1 MKEKYRHLIEEEI
14 KSEGYIPQKAE
25 DLSVALGIE
34 ASELDDFYDSLAQM
48 ERDGLCVC
56 TKRGKIMTPEASGL
70 VMGTYRGTS
79 KSYGFVTPEGAE
91 ARGGDDI
98 FISSDKTMYAIDGD
112 RVLVRRSEPYD
123 KRKSHE
129 HFDKSKL
136 RRGRGG
142 RLIPVAKEKRHPEGS
157 DGEIV
162 RIVERAEKNKKI
174 IGVLNIDISFHGR
187 KRRRVVTLAPDSGKI
202 PYTVYIPTHGNSAL
216 KDGDKVEVEIVKYP
230 SRNSDMV
237 GEIISNFGDSG
248 TREANYAAILAEYN
262 INPEFPEDA
271 QREAG
276 IEARR
281 EISTDGRRD
290 LRDKIIFT
298 IDGEDAK
305 DLDDAISI
313 EKTDDGYILGVH
325 IADVSEYVREKSAID
340 KEAMA
345 RGTSVYFTD
354 KVVPMLPRAL
364 SNGACSLDSGKDC
377 YALSAFIS
385 LDGKGA
391 ILDVDLCESVIS
403 SCVHGYYS
411 EVNKILSGEADEEIG
426 KKYEKALPSLRI
438 MKELYLILAKRAA
451 ARGAVELDTEEAKIL
466 VDKNGYP
473 IDIIPRER
481 GDAERLIEQ
490 FMLCAN
496 EAVATWLTQMSL
508 PCVYRVHEPPS
519 PDKLHSFTEFAQN
532 LGLDIRPLRATRL
545 YPSAFSA
552 VLSEARE
559 KELSAV
565 LSAVML
571 RSMSKAKYS
580 AAPKPHFGLAIDL
593 YCHFTSPIR
602 RYPDLSVHR
611 IVKKVL
617 RGELDG
623 STLEHFE
630 KFAEESAVK
639 SSENE
644 LRALY
649 AEREIDDLYKVVY
662 MSDKDGEEYDGVV
675 SSVTAFGI
683 FVSLPNTVEGLVP
696 LEALGGRFSFDEKS
710 YTLTSGRRSYRLGQA
725 VRVKIEASDIPTRR
739 IEMSVVEG
747 KANGRAAE

>member
-1 MKEKYRHLIEEEI
+1 MKEKYKSLIEEEI

-25 DLSVALGIE
+25 DLSVVLGVE
-34 ASELDDFYDSLAQM
+34 LSELDGFYEALAEM
-48 ERDGLCVC
+48 ERDGLCVY

-70 VMGTYRGTS
+70 VLGTYRGTS
-79 KSYGFVTPEGAE
+79 KSYGFVTPDNAE
-91 ARGGDDI
+91 ARGDDDI
-98 FISSDKTMYAIDGD
+98 FIPSDKTMYALDGD

-123 KRKSHE
+123 KKKSRE
-129 HFDKSKL
+129 HFDGKKL
-136 RRGRGG
+136 RRGKNG
-142 RLIPVAKEKRHPEGS
+142 RLVPIPKEKRHPDGS
-157 DGEIV
+157 DGEVV

-187 KRRRVVTLAPDSGKI
+187 KRRRVVTLTPDSNKI
-202 PYTVYIPTHGNSAL
+202 PYTVYISSHGLSDV
-216 KDGDKVEVEIVKYP
+216 KDGDKVEARIVKYP

-237 GEIISNFGDSG
+237 GEIISNFGNSE

-262 INPEFPEDA
+262 IVPEFPEDV

-281 EISTDGRRD
+281 EIFADGRRD

-313 EKTDDGYILGVH
+313 EETVDGYILGVH
-325 IADVSEYVREKSAID
+325 IADVSEYVKENSAID

-377 YALSAFIS
+377 YAMSAFIT

-391 ILDVDLCESVIS
+391 ILDIDLCESVIS

-411 EVNKILSGEADEEIG
+411 EVNKIFSGEADEKIN

-438 MKELYLILAKRAA
+438 MHKLYLILAKRAA

-473 IDIIPRER
+473 IDIVPRTR
-481 GDAERLIEQ
+481 GDGEKLIEQ

-496 EAVATWLTQMSL
+496 EAVATWLAQMSL

-519 PDKLHSFTEFAQN
+519 PEKLHSFTEFALN
-532 LGLDIRPLRATRL
+532 LGLDIRPLRASRL

-552 VLSEARE
+552 LLREARE
-559 KELSAV
+559 KELSTV
-565 LSAVML
+565 LSSVML

-580 AAPKPHFGLAIDL
+580 AVSKPHFGLAIDL

-617 RGELDG
+617 RGELVG
-623 STLEHFE
+623 ATLDRLG
-630 KFAEESAVK
+630 KFAEESALT

-644 LRALY
+644 LRALW
-649 AEREIDDLYKVVY
+649 AEREIDDLYKAVY
-662 MSDKDGEEYDGVV
+662 MSDKLGEEYDGVV

-683 FVSLPNTVEGLVP
+683 FVSLQNTVEGLVP
-696 LEALGGRFSFDEKS
+696 LEALGGRFTFDEKS
-710 YTLTSGRRSYRLGQA
+710 YTLTSRYGSYRLGQS
-725 VRVKIEASDIPTRR
+725 VRVRIDSVDIPTRR
-739 IEMSVVEG
+739 IDMSVVLEDE
-747 KANGRAAE
+747 RAVY